1 MFLSGD
7 VGQIEVSLE
16 ELASLLVWVSSTLC
30 IVPKSLNASCLSL
43 IKLIDSSGKIDSF
56 KFYETT
62 SGSKLLKSLVPSIFG
77 MKGAGSFFL
86 SIASISMSANQG
98 CPNIS
103 STSFY
108 YPSLSFLSFTN
119 IWKSYK
125 LLSYFWNQITGIFW
139 NFDAVFIFRRPSD
152 WSMLYQMVH
161 LMFVLVV
168 ERWNSNYHLV
178 NQNSKCPPVNRVV
191 MTWSYN
197 HFRWQVFR
205 RAAKR
210 VRFLLVILHNF
221 G

>member
-98 CPNIS
+98 CPKIS

-119 IWKSYK
+119 I
-125 LLSYFWNQITGIFW
+125 
-139 NFDAVFIFRRPSD
+139 
-152 WSMLYQMVH
+152 
-161 LMFVLVV
+161 
-168 ERWNSNYHLV
+168 
-178 NQNSKCPPVNRVV
+178 
-191 MTWSYN
+191 
-197 HFRWQVFR
+197 
-205 RAAKR
+205 
-210 VRFLLVILHNF
+210 
-221 G
+221 